1 VAIACPVTGELV
13 VVLAGPSS
21 AQGRGGPGAVDL
33 SEQLLFGTVT
43 TDSSAAMLKNLK
55 LQHAATS

>member
-1 VAIACPVTGELV
+1 M
-13 VVLAGPSS
+13 VLAGPSS